1 MNGNKIH
8 IDCGSSAPDA
18 NNRDKTR
25 DSLKLH
31 KFPLVC
37 WIFNLRRALFCYF
50 GRNFSPLDFCEIN
63 VFTPI
68 HANFPNFT
76 VSTCRTFQLFKNLL
90 SIQL

>member
-68 HANFPNFT
+68 FRISPYLHAEHFNYSKIF
-76 VSTCRTFQLFKNLL
+76 
-90 SIQL
+90 